1 MRSNHSDIPH
11 VDAATTVVIF
21 GATGALALRKL
32 YPALLKHVRSGALGS
47 KLSIVGVSRQT
58 LSDELYRAKIMEGL
72 KEHAEHL
79 CDEKSVGTLL
89 RSVCHVSADLR
100 TSSWTAHVSEALS
113 KQQAG
118 QVVFYLATAP
128 SLFGTVA
135 EALGESGLCGVGS
148 SHSSIVIE
156 KPFGHDLASAKKLD
170 AMISKYF
177 SEEQI
182 YRMDHYLGKDT
193 VQNLLAF
200 RFENGLFEP
209 IWNRHHI
216 DHVQI
221 TLAESAGIGSRG
233 RYYEEAGALRD
244 VLQNHLLQ
252 LLAHIAME
260 PPTENSPEQLRTARA
275 AVLAKLR
282 PLQPFEL
289 ARRVVRGQYGAGRDF
304 YGNEATAYLDEE
316 FVADGSKTETFVAL
330 PVEVMTDRWV
340 GVPFYLRT
348 GKRLERDVTEVTIQF
363 KPSSVE
369 YYASQGT
376 HANLL
381 TFRIQPNEG
390 IALRLAIKKPG
401 YALRLEEVD
410 MSFCYRDAFAGQ
422 LPEAYDRLL
431 LDCFLRDQSLYP
443 RSDEIEASWSF
454 VQPILDHWR
463 NNRPPEFPNYQT
475 GSWGPAAADE
485 LIESDG
491 RRWWGN
497 VLDVCP
503 VPGAGQAVEVATKHK
518 EA

>member
-1 MRSNHSDIPH
+1 MRSNQSDIPR
-11 VDAATTVVIF
+11 VKTATTVVIF
-21 GATGALALRKL
+21 GATGALAMRKL
-32 YPALLKHVRSGALGS
+32 YPALLKHVRGGALTRDLTIIG
-47 KLSIVGVSRQT
+47 ISRQS
-58 LSDELYRAKIMEGL
+58 LSDEIYRGKILEGL
-72 KEHAEHL
+72 KVHAESL
-79 CDEKSVGTLL
+79 CDEESTGVLL
-89 RSVCHVSADLR
+89 RNVRHVSADLR
-100 TSSWTAHVSEALS
+100 TSTWTASVSEVL
-113 KQQAG
+113 AG
-118 QVVFYLATAP
+118 RPDGHVVFYLATAP
-128 SLFGTVA
+128 SLFGVVV
-135 EALGESGLCGVGS
+135 EAIGESGLCGAGS
-148 SHSSIVIE
+148 SHSSVVIE
-156 KPFGHDLASAKKLD
+156 KPFGHSLASAQKLD
-170 AMISKYF
+170 AAIAQYF

-200 RFENGLFEP
+200 RFENGIFEP
-209 IWNRHHI
+209 IWNRQHI

-260 PPTENSPEQLRTARA
+260 PPAENAPEHLRTARA

-289 ARRVVRGQYGAGRDF
+289 QRRVIRGQYGSGRDF
-304 YGNEATAYLDEE
+304 YGNDALAYLDEE
-316 FVADGSKTETFVAL
+316 FVADGSTTETFVAL

-340 GVPFYLRT
+340 GVPFYLRA

-363 KPSSVE
+363 KPSAVE
-369 YYASQGT
+369 YYADQGG

-401 YALRLEEVD
+401 YALQLEEVD

-443 RSDEIEASWSF
+443 RSDEIEASWRF
-454 VQPILDHWR
+454 VEPILQQWQAT
-463 NNRPPEFPNYQT
+463 RPPEFPNYQA
-475 GSWGPAAADE
+475 GSWGPTAANE

-503 VPGAGQAVEVATKHK
+503 VPGAGQAVEVVAKQK